1 MSCIGLRGGSTR
13 KKRCPTTAASSS
25 SSAPRAAITLRY
37 RGGVTA
43 LQDLTLAV
51 GPGVLGLLGP
61 NGAGKTTLM
70 RMVATLSVPTTGRL
84 LALGIDVAREPDA
97 VRRRLGYL
105 PQDFGLPGELT
116 ARESVDYIARL
127 KGVRGGARVDE
138 VLEKVGLSGA
148 AGRPVGGFSGGMR
161 QRVGIAQALVGD
173 PDLLVVD
180 EPTAGLD
187 PEERV
192 RFRNILSDVAGKGL
206 VILSTHVVSDI
217 ESVAGTIAVLRS
229 GRLVFLGTPEEM
241 LRAASGHVWEAVLS
255 SAEYERL
262 RGSLVVSSAVR
273 RQDGVHLRLV
283 ARPGIV
289 PVASGSPVE
298 PTLEDAYLDLMGK
311 SAGET
316 S

>member
-1 MSCIGLRGGSTR
+1 MLSVENVT
-13 KKRCPTTAASSS
+13 K
-25 SSAPRAAITLRY
+25 RY